1 MEKAKFTVYGEPK
14 GKGRPRFNTK
24 TGHAITPKDTVSYEN
39 LVKLEWQT
47 AYGTESFPKEAMQE
61 KECQEGTLT
70 LKLDV
75 SLAREY
81 VPNYNPNIPGESR
94 EIAKPK
100 FSHKVTSQMKVE
112 DMKKG
117 NLDTEMELFLNEE
130 TGEYEMRPVAD
141 TTQRS
146 IFDADYRDVTE
157 PGPAGIE
164 PDNGPEYI
172 EHPELPGEV
181 ADEHALPGP
190 VEEYEDADESVYD
203 DSTGDNPEDTQ
214 FTDETDLD
222 GAGDGTEITSGTE
235 EDKTDTEDDEY
246 GYDEPEEEE

>member
-1 MEKAKFTVYGEPK
+1 MSDFVKELNFDGDT
-14 GKGRPRFNTK
+14 FNDMK
-24 TGHAITPKDTVSYEN
+24 RDMNFVLQRLLGN
-39 LVKLEWQT
+39 
-47 AYGTESFPKEAMQE
+47 MQE

-75 SLAREY
+75 SLVREY

-157 PGPAGIE
+157 PRPAGIE
-164 PDNGPEYI
+164 PDN
-172 EHPELPGEV
+172 
-181 ADEHALPGP
+181 GP

-235 EDKTDTEDDEY
+235 EDETDTEDDEY

>member
-1 MEKAKFTVYGEPK
+1 MSDFVKELNFDGDT
-14 GKGRPRFNTK
+14 FNDMK
-24 TGHAITPKDTVSYEN
+24 RDMNFVLQRLLGN
-39 LVKLEWQT
+39 
-47 AYGTESFPKEAMQE
+47 MQE

-75 SLAREY
+75 SLVREY

-141 TTQRS
+141 TSQKT
-146 IFDADYRDVTE
+146 IFDSDYGFFGDDPTQKQL
-157 PGPAGIE
+157 GPDIA
-164 PDNGPEYI
+164 PDYI
-172 EHPELPGEV
+172 EFP
-181 ADEHALPGP
+181 ALPGDVVDETALP
-190 VEEYEDADESVYD
+190 EPADDCEESNDDVKN
-203 DSTGDNPEDTQ
+203 DSTVDTSEGTQ
-214 FTDETDLD
+214 FSGADDLND
-222 GAGDGTEITSGTE
+222 A
-235 EDKTDTEDDEY
+235 
-246 GYDEPEEEE
+246 

>member
-1 MEKAKFTVYGEPK
+1 MSDFVKELNFDGDT
-14 GKGRPRFNTK
+14 FNDMK
-24 TGHAITPKDTVSYEN
+24 RDMNFVLQRLLGN
-39 LVKLEWQT
+39 
-47 AYGTESFPKEAMQE
+47 MQE

-75 SLAREY
+75 SLVREY

-146 IFDADYRDVTE
+146 IFDAD
-157 PGPAGIE
+157 
-164 PDNGPEYI
+164 
-172 EHPELPGEV
+172 
-181 ADEHALPGP
+181 
-190 VEEYEDADESVYD
+190 ESVYD

-235 EDKTDTEDDEY
+235 EDETDTEDDEY

>member
-1 MEKAKFTVYGEPK
+1 MSDFVKELNFDGDT
-14 GKGRPRFNTK
+14 FNDMK
-24 TGHAITPKDTVSYEN
+24 RDMNFVLQRLLGN
-39 LVKLEWQT
+39 
-47 AYGTESFPKEAMQE
+47 MQE

-75 SLAREY
+75 SLVREY

-117 NLDTEMELFLNEE
+117 NYDTEMELFLNEE

-157 PGPAGIE
+157 PRPAGSRI
-164 PDNGPEYI
+164 
-172 EHPELPGEV
+172 L
-181 ADEHALPGP
+181 AR
-190 VEEYEDADESVYD
+190 
-203 DSTGDNPEDTQ
+203 STSNIRNFRERWQINMPFLAQRKNMRMQTRAYM
-214 FTDETDLD
+214 TILR
-222 GAGDGTEITSGTE
+222 AITRRINNLLM
-235 EDKTDTEDDEY
+235 K
-246 GYDEPEEEE
+246 PI

>member
-1 MEKAKFTVYGEPK
+1 
-14 GKGRPRFNTK
+14 
-24 TGHAITPKDTVSYEN
+24 
-39 LVKLEWQT
+39 
-47 AYGTESFPKEAMQE
+47 
-61 KECQEGTLT
+61 
-70 LKLDV
+70 
-75 SLAREY
+75 
-81 VPNYNPNIPGESR
+81 
-94 EIAKPK
+94 
-100 FSHKVTSQMKVE
+100 
-112 DMKKG
+112 MKKG

-164 PDNGPEYI
+164 PDIGPEYI
-172 EHPELPGEV
+172 EHLELPGEV

-190 VEEYEDADESVYD
+190 VEEYEDADENVYD

-235 EDKTDTEDDEY
+235 EDETDTEDDEY

>member
-1 MEKAKFTVYGEPK
+1 MSDFVKELNFDGDT
-14 GKGRPRFNTK
+14 FNDMK
-24 TGHAITPKDTVSYEN
+24 RDMNFVLQRLLGN
-39 LVKLEWQT
+39 
-47 AYGTESFPKEAMQE
+47 MQE

-75 SLAREY
+75 SLVREY

-141 TTQRS
+141 TSQKT
-146 IFDADYRDVTE
+146 IFDSDYGFFGDDPTQKQL
-157 PGPAGIE
+157 GPDIA
-164 PDNGPEYI
+164 PDYI
-172 EHPELPGEV
+172 EFP
-181 ADEHALPGP
+181 ALPGDVVDETALP
-190 VEEYEDADESVYD
+190 EPADDCEESNDDVQN
-203 DSTGDNPEDTQ
+203 DSTVDTSEGTQ
-214 FTDETDLD
+214 FSGADDLND
-222 GAGDGTEITSGTE
+222 AGDGTEITSGTE
-235 EDKTDTEDDEY
+235 EDETDTEDDEY

>member
-1 MEKAKFTVYGEPK
+1 MSDFVKELNFDGDT
-14 GKGRPRFNTK
+14 FNDMK
-24 TGHAITPKDTVSYEN
+24 RDMNFVLQRLLGN
-39 LVKLEWQT
+39 
-47 AYGTESFPKEAMQE
+47 MQE

-70 LKLDV
+70 LKLNV
-75 SLAREY
+75 SLVREY

-100 FSHKVTSQMKVE
+100 FSHEVTSQMKVE

-130 TGEYEMRPVAD
+130 TGAYEMRPVAD
-141 TTQRS
+141 TSQKT
-146 IFDADYRDVTE
+146 IFDSDYGFFGDDPTQKQL
-157 PGPAGIE
+157 E
-164 PDNGPEYI
+164 PDIAPDYI
-172 EHPELPGEV
+172 EFP
-181 ADEHALPGP
+181 ALPGDVVDETALP
-190 VEEYEDADESVYD
+190 EPADDCEEPNDDVQN

-222 GAGDGTEITSGTE
+222 GAGDGTEIISDFE
-235 EDKTDTEDDEY
+235 EDETDTEDDEY

>member
-1 MEKAKFTVYGEPK
+1 MSDFVKELNFDGDT
-14 GKGRPRFNTK
+14 FNDMK
-24 TGHAITPKDTVSYEN
+24 RDMNFVLQRLLGN
-39 LVKLEWQT
+39 
-47 AYGTESFPKEAMQE
+47 MQE

-75 SLAREY
+75 SLVREY

-100 FSHKVTSQMKVE
+100 FSHNVTSQMKVE

-164 PDNGPEYI
+164 PDIGPEYI

-190 VEEYEDADESVYD
+190 VEDYEDADESVYD

-222 GAGDGTEITSGTE
+222 GAEDGTEITSGS
-235 EDKTDTEDDEY
+235 
-246 GYDEPEEEE
+246 

>member
-1 MEKAKFTVYGEPK
+1 MSDFVKELNFDGDT
-14 GKGRPRFNTK
+14 FNDMK
-24 TGHAITPKDTVSYEN
+24 RDMNFVLQRLLGN
-39 LVKLEWQT
+39 
-47 AYGTESFPKEAMQE
+47 MQE

-75 SLAREY
+75 SLVREY

-164 PDNGPEYI
+164 PDNGP
-172 EHPELPGEV
+172 
-181 ADEHALPGP
+181 

-235 EDKTDTEDDEY
+235 EDETDTEDDEY

>member
-1 MEKAKFTVYGEPK
+1 MSDFVKELNFDGDT
-14 GKGRPRFNTK
+14 FNDMK
-24 TGHAITPKDTVSYEN
+24 RDMNFVLQRLLGN
-39 LVKLEWQT
+39 
-47 AYGTESFPKEAMQE
+47 MQE

-75 SLAREY
+75 SLVREY

-112 DMKKG
+112 DVKKG

-157 PGPAGIE
+157 PGQAGIE
-164 PDNGPEYI
+164 PGICPEYI
-172 EHPELPGEV
+172 RHP
-181 ADEHALPGP
+181 DIQ
-190 VEEYEDADESVYD
+190 ES
-203 DSTGDNPEDTQ
+203 SR
-214 FTDETDLD
+214 
-222 GAGDGTEITSGTE
+222 
-235 EDKTDTEDDEY
+235 
-246 GYDEPEEEE
+246 

>member
-1 MEKAKFTVYGEPK
+1 MSDFVKELNFDGDT
-14 GKGRPRFNTK
+14 FNDMK
-24 TGHAITPKDTVSYEN
+24 RDMNFVLQRLLGN
-39 LVKLEWQT
+39 
-47 AYGTESFPKEAMQE
+47 MQE

-75 SLAREY
+75 SLVREY

-117 NLDTEMELFLNEE
+117 NLDTEMKLFLNEE

-164 PDNGPEYI
+164 PDIGPEYI

-203 DSTGDNPEDTQ
+203 DSTGDNPGDTQ

-222 GAGDGTEITSGTE
+222 GAGDGTEITSDFE
-235 EDKTDTEDDEY
+235 EDETDTEDDEY

>member
-1 MEKAKFTVYGEPK
+1 MSDFVKELNFDGDT
-14 GKGRPRFNTK
+14 FNDMK
-24 TGHAITPKDTVSYEN
+24 RDMNFVLQRLLGN
-39 LVKLEWQT
+39 
-47 AYGTESFPKEAMQE
+47 MQE

-75 SLAREY
+75 SLMREY

-164 PDNGPEYI
+164 PDVGPEYI

-181 ADEHALPGP
+181 ADETALPGP
-190 VEEYEDADESVYD
+190 VEGYENAEDSVYD
-203 DSTGDNPEDTQ
+203 DSADDRTEDTQ
-214 FTDETDLD
+214 IIEEVDLD
-222 GAGDGTEITSGTE
+222 NAGDCTESTSDSESE
-235 EDKTDTEDDEY
+235 ETDTEDDYEY
-246 GYDEPEEEE
+246 DDPEEER

>member
-1 MEKAKFTVYGEPK
+1 MSDFVKELNFDGDT
-14 GKGRPRFNTK
+14 FNDMK
-24 TGHAITPKDTVSYEN
+24 RDMNFVLQRLLGN
-39 LVKLEWQT
+39 
-47 AYGTESFPKEAMQE
+47 MQE

-75 SLAREY
+75 SLVREY

-146 IFDADYRDVTE
+146 IFDAD
-157 PGPAGIE
+157 
-164 PDNGPEYI
+164 
-172 EHPELPGEV
+172 
-181 ADEHALPGP
+181 
-190 VEEYEDADESVYD
+190 ESVYD
-203 DSTGDNPEDTQ
+203 DSTGDNLEDTQ

-222 GAGDGTEITSGTE
+222 GTGGGTEITSGSE
-235 EDKTDTEDDEY
+235 EDETDTEDDEY